1 MSFIDGTLRR
11 DPAHGFTLLEML
23 VVVGIIATLS
33 SIAWPLWRNHVT
45 ISEKAVLIANIQ
57 SMAFFQE
64 SYKLRHGVY
73 AVGLLD
79 GEEIADRI
87 GWSVGREG
95 NTSFVIPDS
104 DGSYYQVQAVNPN
117 GVAACLQMPSRQRCS
132 P

>member
-1 MSFIDGTLRR
+1 LSFIDGTLRR

-45 ISEKAVLIANIQ
+45 TSEKAVLIANIQ